1 MGILVAGTG
10 ALACLFAAR
19 LAAQGNEVTMLG
31 NWPEGLAALRNNHL
45 RLLEM
50 DGSTHQYSVE
60 VLDGSSCEGDYAH
73 ALVLVKSWQT
83 ERTGKQLKRCLSVNG
98 MALTLQNGLGNV
110 ETLKK
115 ALGQQRVAIGVT
127 TVGARMLEP
136 GYVQHTGD
144 GKVTLAVS
152 PGLQSLTEQLG
163 RAGFQVETTTDLAS
177 LQWGK
182 LVINAAI
189 NPLTALLRVANGELL
204 SRPGARDL
212 MKEAAQEAASV
223 AASLGIG
230 LPYSDPVGA
239 VEEVAHKT
247 ASNISSMLQDVLRGT
262 PTEIEAINGAVVRA
276 GENRG
281 VPTPLNYLLW
291 RLVKALD
298 QRE

>member
-19 LAAQGNEVTMLG
+19 LAAHGDKVTMLG
-31 NWPEGLAALRNNHL
+31 NWSEGLAALRNHHL

-50 DGSTHQYSVE
+50 DGSTHQYPVE
-60 VLDGSSCEGDYAH
+60 VMDGLSCEGDYQH

-83 ERTGKQLKRCLSVNG
+83 ERTAWQLKQCMSVNG
-98 MALTLQNGLGNV
+98 IALTLQNGLGNA
-110 ETLKK
+110 ETLMKV
-115 ALGQQRVAIGVT
+115 LGKECVAIGVT
-127 TVGARMLEP
+127 TLGARMLEP

-144 GKVTLAVS
+144 GRVTLAAS
-152 PGLQSLTEQLG
+152 PGVHSLAEQLG
-163 RAGFQVETTTDLAS
+163 EAGFQVEMTSDLAS

-204 SRPGARDL
+204 SRAGAREL
-212 MKEAAQEAASV
+212 MKEAALEAASV

-230 LPYSDPVGA
+230 LPYSDPVRA
-239 VEEVAHKT
+239 VEEVARNT

-262 PTEIEAINGAVVRA
+262 PTEIDAINGAVARA
-276 GENRG
+276 GATTG
-281 VPTPLNYLLW
+281 MPTPLNNLLW
-291 RLVKALD
+291 RLVKVLD